1 MTGWRFIVRSHHPLS
16 LLMLWSRDQV
26 ITWRME
32 NVLFQLPRDLWLP
45 NVTEWWVLMRAC
57 YLASHITCWSCGHIR
72 SHDKWKRDLSL
83 SNLTEVWLMIKQLN
97 QSTIVTGNSM
107 HLFNAAFCMHN
118 FLTSEFYT
126 FVLTLIIKNPA
137 QTIEVFPF

>member
-1 MTGWRFIVRSHHPLS
+1 
-16 LLMLWSRDQV
+16 
-26 ITWRME
+26 
-32 NVLFQLPRDLWLP
+32 
-45 NVTEWWVLMRAC
+45 
-57 YLASHITCWSCGHIR
+57 
-72 SHDKWKRDLSL
+72 
-83 SNLTEVWLMIKQLN
+83 MIKQLN

-137 QTIEVFPF
+137 QTIEVFPFYFCNTCEIIEINTLINELTHVNLTKYLLSESS